1 MLEEKVKIFK
11 ALSDPSRV
19 RIMKM
24 LQNGEVCV
32 CDIQSVLGL
41 AMSTVSNHLSILK
54 ESGLIVDRKEGKWSF
69 YKLNNRTSD
78 SNIQQML
85 ILITGWLEEDS
96 TITKDSKKILAC
108 CR

>member
-11 ALSDPSRV
+11 ALSDTSRI

-54 ESGLIVDRKEGKWSF
+54 VSGLIVDRKEGKWSF
-69 YKLNNRTSD
+69 YKLNDRSSD
-78 SNIQQML
+78 PNIQQML
-85 ILITGWLEEDS
+85 ILITGWLEKDL
-96 TITKDSKKILAC
+96 TITKDSKKIIAC

>member
-11 ALSDPSRV
+11 ALSDPSRI

-54 ESGLIVDRKEGKWSF
+54 ESGLIIDRKEGKWSF

-78 SNIQQML
+78 PNIQQML
-85 ILITGWLEEDS
+85 ILITGWLEEDA